1 MAFQIRTLLI
11 IGSTSD
17 IGTAIASQY
26 LKQNVAVILAA
37 RQPSLL
43 MAQQNSLIK
52 NYPEGTIHSMPFDG
66 CDVDSHQ
73 AFYDSLNPTPDGVI
87 TVMGYLGEQKVSEL
101 SFKETQ
107 QVIHSNY
114 TGNVSIL
121 NIIANDFEKRGH
133 GFICGVSSVAADRG
147 RKSNYIYGSAKA
159 GFTAY
164 LSGLRN
170 RLYHANVHVL
180 TVHPGFV
187 ATKMTR
193 HLTLPRRLTASPEEV
208 ATAIINAQ
216 RNKKNML
223 YVKLIWKYIMWVIKF
238 IPEFV
243 FKRLSI

>member
-1 MAFQIRTLLI
+1 MNTILI
-11 IGSTSD
+11 LGSTSD
-17 IGTAIASQY
+17 IGHALAEKY
-26 LKQNVAVILAA
+26 LTKGNTVILAGRNQSA
-37 RQPSLL
+37 LNHQKELQLHASAPKIQTAL
-43 MAQQNSLIK
+43 
-52 NYPEGTIHSMPFDG
+52 FDG
-66 CDVDSHQ
+66 CDFNSHQ
-73 AFYDSLNPTPDGVI
+73 NFYDSLNPKPDGVI

-107 QVIHSNY
+107 IVIDSNY

-170 RLYHANVHVL
+170 RLYNAKVHVL

-187 ATKMTR
+187 ATKMIQ
-193 HLTLPRRLTASPEEV
+193 HLTLPRRLTATPEQV
-208 ATAIINAQ
+208 AIAIINAQ
-216 RNKKNML
+216 RSKKNML
-223 YVKLIWKYIMWVIKF
+223 YVKSIWKYMMWVIKC

>member
-1 MAFQIRTLLI
+1 
-11 IGSTSD
+11 
-17 IGTAIASQY
+17 
-26 LKQNVAVILAA
+26 
-37 RQPSLL
+37 
-43 MAQQNSLIK
+43 
-52 NYPEGTIHSMPFDG
+52 MPFDG

-73 AFYDSLNPTPDGVI
+73 AFYDDLNPKPDGVI

-159 GFTAY
+159 GFSAY

-187 ATKMTR
+187 ATKMTQ
-193 HLTLPRRLTASPEEV
+193 HLTLPRRLTATPEQV
-208 ATAIINAQ
+208 AKAIINAQ
-216 RNKKNML
+216 QSKKNML
-223 YVKLIWKYIMWVIKF
+223 YVKSIWKYIMWVIKN
-238 IPEFV
+238 IPENK
-243 FKRLSI
+243 FKKMDL

>member
-1 MAFQIRTLLI
+1 MRLVLI
-11 IGSTSD
+11 LGSASD
-17 IGTAIASQY
+17 IGHALAQKYVT
-26 LKQNVAVILAA
+26 NGDAVILAGRNQTA
-37 RQPSLL
+37 LDQQKKELQL
-43 MAQQNSLIK
+43 DAQAHNVQ
-52 NYPEGTIHSMPFDG
+52 TILFDG
-66 CDVDSHQ
+66 HDFNAHQ
-73 AFYDSLNPTPDGVI
+73 TFYDSLNPKPDGVI

-107 QVIHSNY
+107 IVIDSNY

-170 RLYHANVHVL
+170 RLYRANVHVL

-187 ATKMTR
+187 ATKMTQ
-193 HLTLPRRLTASPEEV
+193 HMTLPRRLTATPEQV
-208 ATAIINAQ
+208 ATAIINALH
-216 RNKKNML
+216 RKKNVL
-223 YVKLIWKYIMWVIKF
+223 YIKWIWKYIMWVIKF